1 MVCLLK
7 NLKHSA
13 SALQPYNYTTYKPDY
28 YTFTTING
36 CEYHCYFLDFS
47 SAFEPYPNLA
57 SKVFSFN
64 LELKYRP
71 VDKIISLDKRIAVT
85 VATIIQTFLNQKE
98 NVVVYIC
105 DTSDNHEKARYHKF
119 TNWFK
124 TYNDG
129 SIIQLRGVIRA
140 GNTNILNALLIH
152 KENKFLNEFI
162 EAYEILTG
170 IYTKPDED
178 ELNNILNDP
187 GW

>member
-1 MVCLLK
+1 M
-7 NLKHSA
+7 A
-13 SALQPYNYTTYKPDY
+13 SALQPYQISRINERS
-28 YTFTTING
+28 YTFTTSIG
-36 CEYHCYFLDFS
+36 CEYHCYFFDFS
-47 SAFEPYPNLA
+47 TAFLEYPDLA
-57 SKVFSFN
+57 PKVFGFN
-64 LELKYRP
+64 LELKYKP
-71 VDKIISLDKRIAVT
+71 EDKIIGLDKRIAVT
-85 VATIIQTFLNQKE
+85 VATVIKTFLNQKE

-129 SIIQLRGVIRA
+129 SIIQLKGVIRA

-152 KENKFLNEFI
+152 KENKLLNEFI

-170 IYTKPDED
+170 IYTKPDDD